1 MIITGSEIL
10 IIRRG
15 SLFNTS
21 SNSQPS
27 GTSYVTSTCLTTRMT
42 TSPGSSRPQEFILQ
56 HRPIGRNSWAV
67 QRHLESALSGRP
79 GHCPKQSSSPG
90 SLHKIASGPQ
100 TGWLNGAGTIAPLAH
115 SAEQQ
120 LRHRTTS
127 CTNADTPEKFG
138 TKQLHGWRCQA
149 YALPTGS
156 QVATPWNGGPTSRQP
171 QPRRRRQCER

>member
-10 IIRRG
+10 IIGRG
-15 SLFNTS
+15 SLLNTS
-21 SNSQPS
+21 SNSQPC

-42 TSPGSSRPQEFILQ
+42 ASPGSSRPQEFILQ
-56 HRPIGRNSWAV
+56 HRPIGHNSWAV

-79 GHCPKQSSSPG
+79 GRCPKQSSSPS

-100 TGWLNGAGTIAPLAH
+100 TGWLDGAGTIAPLAH

-127 CTNADTPEKFG
+127 CTNADTPEEFG

-156 QVATPWNGGPTSRQP
+156 QVATLWNGGPTSRQP
-171 QPRRRRQCER
+171 QPRRGR